1 MAEAVVVVGL
11 VLGALPLVISA
22 LEHYRDGLDP
32 VIDFWRY
39 DATLRDLQIQLR
51 IEQDL
56 YQGTLKRLLLSELS
70 QQQLE
75 ALFPDPGEPQ
85 RIALWET
92 NEVNQKLRFKL
103 GKRYD
108 IFMDAVQVMDTT
120 IKKLMEKLDIDAQ
133 GKPKWTSVPES
144 RSRIGWEWR
153 RIRRSFGRREREAL
167 INKFGQY
174 NAKVAAWVQNNEI
187 LAPPSEARVESST
200 AYFHSVRDHA
210 SRLYSIL
217 EHGWSCNCIDPHN
230 VHLQLDQ
237 RNVTQD
243 PPSFQVCF
251 SHYPQS
257 SGGGQ
262 SQWLWQKTQIHLEEM
277 KEGLLATSSSA
288 HTASVRLDHTVST
301 PITPSGELERTSQIN
316 PARLP
321 SKSKVRKAVRFQG
334 TSPMFAPIPHTAQSE

>member
-22 LEHYRDGLDP
+22 PEHYRDGLDP

-92 NEVNQKLRFKL
+92 DEVNQKLRFKL

-133 GKPKWTSVPES
+133 GKVS
-144 RSRIGWEWR
+144 RSHA
-153 RIRRSFGRREREAL
+153 RSAL
-167 INKFGQY
+167 
-174 NAKVAAWVQNNEI
+174 
-187 LAPPSEARVESST
+187 
-200 AYFHSVRDHA
+200 
-210 SRLYSIL
+210 
-217 EHGWSCNCIDPHN
+217 
-230 VHLQLDQ
+230 
-237 RNVTQD
+237 
-243 PPSFQVCF
+243 
-251 SHYPQS
+251 
-257 SGGGQ
+257 
-262 SQWLWQKTQIHLEEM
+262 
-277 KEGLLATSSSA
+277 
-288 HTASVRLDHTVST
+288 
-301 PITPSGELERTSQIN
+301 
-316 PARLP
+316 
-321 SKSKVRKAVRFQG
+321 AVFL
-334 TSPMFAPIPHTAQSE
+334 F